1 MLPVLAMN
9 QKLDR
14 LLQVAAT
21 QAEELREAKSANED
35 SQKQLKELTNKV
47 ASLEQQLAAK
57 DTQPARIAKLPRTIS
72 NSIKHIHAAA
82 EPDKQFK
89 GDKL

>member
-72 NSIKHIHAAA
+72 VSSL
-82 EPDKQFK
+82 PDLVLL
-89 GDKL
+89 GNGL